1 MMMTDSVRRGDVPRL
16 VGAVGARA
24 PGIVIRLG
32 LSYLK
37 HKKGSQKATRT
48 FVRSLEENGVPPHLA
63 MRLGEAYGSELSV
76 RKLIDSG
83 GTPLLRK
90 IGL

>member
-1 MMMTDSVRRGDVPRL
+1 MTMADSIRRTDVPRL

-24 PGIVIRLG
+24 PGVVIRLG

-37 HKKGSQKATRT
+37 HKKGSQKATKT

-63 MRLGEAYGSELSV
+63 TRLGEAYGSELSV

-83 GTPLLRK
+83 SPQFLRK

>member
-1 MMMTDSVRRGDVPRL
+1 MTDSVRRTDVPRL

-24 PGIVIRLG
+24 PGVVIRLG

-37 HKKGSQKATRT
+37 HKKGSQKATKT
-48 FVRSLEENGVPPHLA
+48 FVRSLEENGVPPDLA

-83 GTPLLRK
+83 GPSLRRK

>member
-1 MMMTDSVRRGDVPRL
+1 MTMTESARRPEIPRL

-32 LSYLK
+32 VSYLK
-37 HKKGSQKATRT
+37 HKKGSQKATRI

-63 MRLGEAYGSELSV
+63 RSLGEAYGSELSV

-83 GTPLLRK
+83 GPSFLRK

>member
-1 MMMTDSVRRGDVPRL
+1 MTMTDSARRADVPRL

-32 LSYLK
+32 FSYLR
-37 HKKGSQKATRT
+37 HKKSSQKATKM

-63 MRLGEAYGSELSV
+63 RSLGEMYGSELSV
-76 RKLIDSG
+76 RKLIDG
-83 GTPLLRK
+83 GGPSLLKK

>member
-1 MMMTDSVRRGDVPRL
+1 MTMTESVRRTDIPKL
-16 VGAVGARA
+16 VGTVGARA

-32 LSYLK
+32 FSYLR
-37 HKKGSQKATRT
+37 HRKGSQKATRT

-63 MRLGEAYGSELSV
+63 TRLGEAYGSELSI

-83 GTPLLRK
+83 GPPFLRK
-90 IGL
+90 IRL

>member
-1 MMMTDSVRRGDVPRL
+1 MMMTDSVRRTDVPRL

>member
-83 GTPLLRK
+83 DSSLLRK